1 MAKGSGQAEQTFGT
15 ASGDS
20 STLGGRASAIN
31 NGMMPTL
38 LNDAAGKG
46 GLTPGQMATMNTA
59 SQQSVGGSNSGIA
72 GQAGLTGG
80 RTGNPGSMVNAIGS
94 ADRGNARNLSNDALK
109 TQEYST
115 NLAQQKQQAAM
126 GELGKLYG
134 TNVQG
139 MGDMLKNANQ
149 ATSNLTTADQD
160 TTGDI
165 MKGAQMATSI
175 AGL

>member
-15 ASGDS
+15 SSGNA
-20 STLGGRASAIN
+20 STLGGRASAVN
-31 NGMMPTL
+31 NGMMPGL

-46 GLTPGQMATMNTA
+46 GLTPGQQATMNTA
-59 SQQSVGGSNSGIA
+59 SQQSVGGSNAGIA

-80 RTGNPGSMVNAIGS
+80 RTGNPGSMVGAIGD
-94 ADRGNARNLSNDALK
+94 AARGNAKNLSNDTLK

-115 NLAQQKQQAAM
+115 NMAQQKQQAAM

-134 TNVQG
+134 TNVSG
-139 MGDMLKNANQ
+139 MSDMLKNANQ

-165 MKGAQMATSI
+165 LKGVQMGTAV

>member
-15 ASGDS
+15 ASGNAS
-20 STLGGRASAIN
+20 QLGGRATAVS
-31 NGMMPTL
+31 NGMMPGL

-46 GLTPGQMATMNTA
+46 GLTPQQMATQNTA
-59 SQQSVGGSNSGIA
+59 SQQSVGGSNAGIA
-72 GQAGLTGG
+72 GQAGLAGG
-80 RTGNPGSMVNAIGS
+80 RSGNPGSMIG
-94 ADRGNARNLSNDALK
+94 AVGEAARGNAKNLSNDALK

-115 NLAQQKQQAAM
+115 NMAQQKQQAAM

-165 MKGAQMATSI
+165 MKGAQMATSMV
-175 AGL
+175 GM

>member
-15 ASGDS
+15 
-20 STLGGRASAIN
+20 STNNANTMSGRASAVN
-31 NGMMPTL
+31 SAMMPGLTA
-38 LNDAAGKG
+38 DAAGKG
-46 GLTPGQMATMNTA
+46 GLTPGQKATMDTA
-59 SQQSVGGSNSGIA
+59 SQQSVGGSNAGIT
-72 GQAGLTGG
+72 GQAGLTAG
-80 RTGNPGSMVNAIGS
+80 RSGNPGSMISAIGS

-115 NLAQQKQQAAM
+115 NMAQQKQQSAM

-134 TNVQG
+134 TNVSG
-139 MGDMLKNANQ
+139 LGDMLKNANQ

-165 MKGAQMATSI
+165 MKGAQMATSMV
-175 AGL
+175 GM